1 MGRPIWMSVPSS
13 PVLLIVFVLS
23 THHGTTSGI
32 DINSFKGEMVREDD
46 AIEVQ
51 PVDTEEIIDDTP
63 VSEEAHVPM
72 WTMRENKRTPATSWK
87 PQGKFI
93 NSAGVYPTKKPAPAW
108 MITKKPAPA
117 WMITKKPAPAW
128 LMNEL
133 VLPELPIDEILENS
147 DRKKLQQFFS
157 GNFDPDKLV
166 QIVEDIPSVQ
176 YMTKDQLE
184 AFKRARRG
192 DIFIHAQGQDVQLM
206 NGQDIQ
212 SFIQNLKLNRK
223 PNILPGEIVGLFTRD
238 QLNRFKNEHSN
249 AKFIHTDDFT
259 VMNKKQLK
267 SFIGNEIS
275 SDSPRIIFGEII
287 GIFTKDQLQR
297 FKNTN
302 RGASF
307 IDVDDSDVKLMNEN
321 QLKQFMGN
329 KGGDK
334 SPKFMFGEIVGIYTK
349 EELEIFKKN
358 NKGSKFIESDD
369 FKLMNKEQLKQ
380 LFIKHST
387 GPNDT
392 PSLRIGRPMRNFNPW
407 KIISSL
413 HMSEPDYDP
422 YLKTDFH
429 FIKGLVLFLKD
440 IESNPKSSKCPS
452 ILRDIKWIRE
462 ILSKKLN

>member
-117 WMITKKPAPAW
+117 WMITKKPPAPAW

-133 VLPELPIDEILENS
+133 VLPIDEILENS

-184 AFKRARRG
+184 VFKQARKG

-223 PNILPGEIVGLFTRD
+223 PNILPGEIIGLFTRD
-238 QLNRFKNEHSN
+238 KLNKFKNEHSN

-267 SFIGNEIS
+267 SFIGNDIS

-297 FKNTN
+297 FKNNN
-302 RGASF
+302 RGSSF
-307 IDVDDSDVKLMNEN
+307 IDVDDSDVKLMNEK

-334 SPKFMFGEIVGIYTK
+334 NPKFMFGEIVGIYTR
-349 EELEIFKKN
+349 EELENFKNN

-387 GPNDT
+387 GPHDA
-392 PSLRIGRPMRNFNPW
+392 PSLRIGRPVPMIMPNFKPS
-407 KIISSL
+407 KINSLL
-413 HMSEPDYDP
+413 HMSEPRYDP
-422 YLKTDFH
+422 YLKTDF
-429 FIKGLVLFLKD
+429 IRELVLFLED
-440 IESNPKSSKCPS
+440 LESDPTSSKCPS
-452 ILRDIKWIRE
+452 ILRAITRIRKN
-462 ILSKKLN
+462 LSKKVN

>member
-23 THHGTTSGI
+23 TYHGTTSGI
-32 DINSFKGEMVREDD
+32 DINSFKGDMVREDD

-51 PVDTEEIIDDTP
+51 PLDTDEIIDDTP
-63 VSEEAHVPM
+63 MSEEEHVPM
-72 WTMRENKRTPATSWK
+72 WTMRENKKTPSWK
-87 PQGKFI
+87 LRGK
-93 NSAGVYPTKKPAPAW
+93 K
-108 MITKKPAPA
+108 
-117 WMITKKPAPAW
+117 
-128 LMNEL
+128 
-133 VLPELPIDEILENS
+133 S

-206 NGQDIQ
+206 NGQEIQ

>member
-1 MGRPIWMSVPSS
+1 VPPS

-23 THHGTTSGI
+23 THHGITSGI
-32 DINSFKGEMVREDD
+32 DINSFKGDMVREDG

-51 PVDTEEIIDDTP
+51 PLDTDEIIDDTP
-63 VSEEAHVPM
+63 MSEEEHVPM
-72 WTMRENKRTPATSWK
+72 WTMRENKKTPATSWN
-87 PQGKFI
+87 PRGK
-93 NSAGVYPTKKPAPAW
+93 K
-108 MITKKPAPA
+108 
-117 WMITKKPAPAW
+117 
-128 LMNEL
+128 
-133 VLPELPIDEILENS
+133 S

-157 GNFDPDKLV
+157 GSFDPDKLV

-184 AFKRARRG
+184 AFKQARKG

-206 NGQDIQ
+206 NGQEIQ

-297 FKNTN
+297 FKNNN

-387 GPNDT
+387 GPHDT
-392 PSLRIGRPMRNFNPW
+392 PSLRIGRPRPKIMRNFNPW

-413 HMSEPDYDP
+413 HMSEPGYDP
-422 YLKTDFH
+422 YLKTD

>member
-23 THHGTTSGI
+23 TYHGTTSGI
-32 DINSFKGEMVREDD
+32 DINSFKGDMVREDD

-51 PVDTEEIIDDTP
+51 PLDTDEIIDDTP
-63 VSEEAHVPM
+63 MSEEEHVPM
-72 WTMRENKRTPATSWK
+72 WTMRENKKTPSWK
-87 PQGKFI
+87 LRGK
-93 NSAGVYPTKKPAPAW
+93 K
-108 MITKKPAPA
+108 
-117 WMITKKPAPAW
+117 
-128 LMNEL
+128 
-133 VLPELPIDEILENS
+133 S

-206 NGQDIQ
+206 NGQEIQ

-267 SFIGNEIS
+267 SFIGNDIS

-297 FKNTN
+297 FKNNN
-302 RGASF
+302 RGSSF
-307 IDVDDSDVKLMNEN
+307 IDVDDSDVKLMNEK

-334 SPKFMFGEIVGIYTK
+334 NPKFMFGEIVGIYTR
-349 EELEIFKKN
+349 EELENFKNN

-387 GPNDT
+387 GPHDA
-392 PSLRIGRPMRNFNPW
+392 PSL
-407 KIISSL
+407 L
-413 HMSEPDYDP
+413 HMSEPRYDP
-422 YLKTDFH
+422 YLKTDF
-429 FIKGLVLFLKD
+429 IRELVLFLED
-440 IESNPKSSKCPS
+440 LESDPTSSKCPS
-452 ILRDIKWIRE
+452 ILRAITRIRKN
-462 ILSKKLN
+462 LSKKVN